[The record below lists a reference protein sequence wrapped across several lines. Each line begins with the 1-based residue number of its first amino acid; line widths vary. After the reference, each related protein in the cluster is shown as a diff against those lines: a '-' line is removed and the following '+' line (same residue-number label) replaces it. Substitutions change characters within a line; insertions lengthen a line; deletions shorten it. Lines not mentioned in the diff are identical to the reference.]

1 MSLIKNYLSLHL
13 KISLEYKSSFI
24 LTIISQALAML
35 VELFVV
41 ISLFYKFKLL
51 DTYNTYEIL
60 LGFSTLWLGYSL
72 VELFGRGFDHFSKI
86 IVNGNFD
93 LLLIRP
99 RTLFIQI
106 FGSDICYEKTGR
118 VLISLIIFIYSS
130 IKVMTNITI
139 LKILLLVS
147 MVLCCSIII
156 LSVLIVGASF
166 CFYTIQGLE
175 VINIFT
181 NGTRQVGQYPM
192 GIYKKVVRIFFTL
205 VIPITLVNYY
215 PISYL
220 TGETNN
226 LIYLLLPYYSIII
239 FIISNII
246 FYIGTKKYTSTGS

>member
-1 MSLIKNYLSLHL
+1 MKLIKNYLSLHL

-24 LTIISQALAML
+24 LTVISQTLAML

-41 ISLFYKFKLL
+41 ISLFNKFKLL

-99 RTLFIQI
+99 RSLFIQVL
-106 FGSDICYEKTGR
+106 GTDICYEKVGR
-118 VLISLIIFIYSS
+118 VTVALIIFIYSA
-130 IKVMTNITI
+130 IKVINNLTI
-139 LKILLLVS
+139 LKVFLLIS

-156 LSVLIVGASF
+156 LSVLIIGASF

-192 GIYKKVVRIFFTL
+192 GIYKKVVRLFFSI

-215 PISYL
+215 PLRYL
-220 TGETNN
+220 TGESNN

-239 FIISNII
+239 FIISNFI
-246 FYIGTKKYTSTGS
+246 FHIGTKKYTSSGS

>member
-1 MSLIKNYLSLHL
+1 MKLIKNYLSLHL

-24 LTIISQALAML
+24 LTVISQTLAML

-41 ISLFYKFKLL
+41 ISLFNKFKLL

-86 IVNGNFD
+86 IINGNFD

-99 RTLFIQI
+99 RSLFIQI

-118 VLISLIIFIYSS
+118 VLISLLIFIYSALKV
-130 IKVMTNITI
+130 IKNITI
-139 LKILLLVS
+139 LKVFLLVS
-147 MVLCCSIII
+147 MILCSSIII
-156 LSVLIVGASF
+156 ISVLIIGASF

-192 GIYKKVVRIFFTL
+192 GIYKKAVRLFFSI

-215 PISYL
+215 PLRYL
-220 TGETNN
+220 TGESNN
-226 LIYLLLPYYSIII
+226 IIYLLLPYYSIII

-246 FYIGTKKYTSTGS
+246 FHIGTKKYTSSGS

>member
-1 MSLIKNYLSLHL
+1 LKLIKNYLSLHL

-24 LTIISQALAML
+24 LTIISQTLAML

-41 ISLFYKFKLL
+41 ISLFNKFKLL

-86 IVNGNFD
+86 IINGNFD

-99 RTLFIQI
+99 RSLFIQI

-118 VLISLIIFIYSS
+118 VLISLLIFIYSS
-130 IKVMTNITI
+130 IKVINDFTI
-139 LKILLLVS
+139 LKVFLLVS
-147 MVLCCSIII
+147 MILCSSIII
-156 LSVLIVGASF
+156 ISVLIIGASF

-192 GIYKKVVRIFFTL
+192 GIYKKAVRLFFSI

-215 PISYL
+215 PIRYL
-220 TGETNN
+220 TGESNN
-226 LIYLLLPYYSIII
+226 IIYLLLPYYSIII

-246 FYIGTKKYTSTGS
+246 FHIGTKKYTSSGS

>member
-1 MSLIKNYLSLHL
+1 MSLLKNYLSLHL

-99 RTLFIQI
+99 RSLFIQI